1 MDDRRDASR
10 DGIDRR
16 SFLKYSAVAGAA
28 ASTIPALGI
37 AGAPNAAAA
46 TATPGDS
53 FRWNEA
59 TIAELQAA
67 MGSGEITSLGLTRA
81 YIGRIESKD
90 FSGPTLNSVIQL
102 NPDAE
107 AIAAALDDE
116 RQAGHVRGPLHG
128 IPILVKDN
136 VATADKMETTA
147 GSLALLGSKVPRDA
161 GIAGD
166 LRLAGAVLV
175 GKTNLSEWANF
186 RSFQSS
192 SGWSGRAGQCL
203 MPYVL
208 DHNGSG
214 SSTGSAAAVAANFAA
229 GTIGTE
235 TDGSIVSPATTCGV
249 VGIKPTLGLTSRSG
263 VVPIAHSQDVTG
275 PICRTVADAATMLGA
290 LVGVDPFDDAT
301 KESVGHFHRD
311 YRRFLDPDGLRGA
324 RIGIWR
330 EGNFGLSPESDDV
343 VASVIPELASLGASV
358 IDPADIPHA
367 ADLFG
372 PEFTVLLYEFKHDV
386 AAYLSG
392 LSQTTVRTLADLIEF
407 NAAHAD
413 QEMPWFGQ
421 ELFELSETFGPL
433 TDPAYLDA
441 LRTSKRLSRRE
452 GILAVMSEHNLDA
465 IFAPTGQPSWTIDLV
480 NGDHFLNSDSSPAAV
495 AGFPHVT
502 VPAGYTGE
510 LPIGVS
516 FMGRAWSEPKLIK
529 YAYAFEQAVQARH
542 APKFLPSFA
551 VRDFI
556 PRTSSGVSGSSRA
569 RSSAASGT
577 ASVSANPEQMARL
590 L

>member
-16 SFLKYSAVAGAA
+16 SFLKYSAVAGA

-81 YIGRIESKD
+81 YIRRIESKD

-166 LRLAGAVLV
+166 LRLAGAVIV

-229 GTIGTE
+229 GTIGTA
-235 TDGSIVSPATTCGV
+235 TDG
-249 VGIKPTLGLTSRSG
+249 
-263 VVPIAHSQDVTG
+263 
-275 PICRTVADAATMLGA
+275 
-290 LVGVDPFDDAT
+290 
-301 KESVGHFHRD
+301 
-311 YRRFLDPDGLRGA
+311 
-324 RIGIWR
+324 
-330 EGNFGLSPESDDV
+330 
-343 VASVIPELASLGASV
+343 
-358 IDPADIPHA
+358 
-367 ADLFG
+367 
-372 PEFTVLLYEFKHDV
+372 
-386 AAYLSG
+386 
-392 LSQTTVRTLADLIEF
+392 
-407 NAAHAD
+407 
-413 QEMPWFGQ
+413 
-421 ELFELSETFGPL
+421 
-433 TDPAYLDA
+433 
-441 LRTSKRLSRRE
+441 
-452 GILAVMSEHNLDA
+452 
-465 IFAPTGQPSWTIDLV
+465 
-480 NGDHFLNSDSSPAAV
+480 
-495 AGFPHVT
+495 
-502 VPAGYTGE
+502 
-510 LPIGVS
+510 
-516 FMGRAWSEPKLIK
+516 
-529 YAYAFEQAVQARH
+529 
-542 APKFLPSFA
+542 
-551 VRDFI
+551 
-556 PRTSSGVSGSSRA
+556 
-569 RSSAASGT
+569 
-577 ASVSANPEQMARL
+577 
-590 L
+590 

>member
-1 MDDRRDASR
+1 M
-10 DGIDRR
+10 DRR

-28 ASTIPALGI
+28 ATA
-37 AGAPNAAAA
+37 APTLDIVAA
-46 TATPGDS
+46 THASATAETSDDP
-53 FRWNEA
+53 FRWNEV

-67 MGSGEITSLGLTRA
+67 MRSGETTSLGLTRD
-81 YIGRIESKD
+81 YIGRIERKD
-90 FSGPTLNSVIQL
+90 LSGPRLNSVIQL

-107 AIAAALDDE
+107 GIASSLDAE
-116 RQAGHVRGPLHG
+116 RRAGHVRGPLHG

-147 GSLALLGSKVPRDA
+147 GSLALVGSKVPRDA
-161 GIAGD
+161 GVARR
-166 LRLAGAVLV
+166 LREAGAVIV

-229 GTIGTE
+229 GSIGTE

-263 VVPIAHSQDVTG
+263 VIPIAHSQDVTG

-301 KESVGHFHRD
+301 KRSVGHFHRD
-311 YRRFLDPDGLRGA
+311 YRPFLDRDGLRGA

-330 EGNFGLSPESDDV
+330 EGNFGLSPESDEV
-343 VASVIPELASLGASV
+343 VESVIPELSALGATV
-358 IDPADIPHA
+358 VDPADIPHA
-367 ADLFG
+367 TELFD
-372 PEFTVLLYEFKHDV
+372 PEITVLLYEFKHDI
-386 AAYLSG
+386 AKYLSG
-392 LSQTTVRTLADLIEF
+392 LTRTTMRTLADLIAF
-407 NAAHAD
+407 NASHPD
-413 QEMPWFGQ
+413 REMPWFGQ

-433 TDPAYLDA
+433 TDPAYLEA
-441 LRTSKRLSRRE
+441 LRASKRLARRE
-452 GILAVMSEHNLDA
+452 GILAVMSQHNLDA
-465 IFAPTGQPSWTIDLV
+465 IFAPTGQPSWSIDLV

-495 AGFPHVT
+495 AGFPHIT

-516 FMGRAWSEPKLIK
+516 FMGRAWSEPKLIR
-529 YAYAFEQAVQARH
+529 YAFAFERAVRARH
-542 APKFLPSFA
+542 APKFLRSFA
-551 VRDFI
+551 VRDFV
-556 PRTSSGVSGSSRA
+556 PRGATTGAKSEATARRSAVPRA
-569 RSSAASGT
+569 AIVPHGPTR
-577 ASVSANPEQMARL
+577 VARL